1 MVFAAS
7 DHLPIPVAETGG
19 PNRLWAVSA
28 TGYLARRRL
37 SGVPAGES
45 AAALGRAEVP
55 VGRGDHFRSGPSAP
69 LTGVGGIAT
78 SAADRAEVEIVLPV
92 HNEEGDLA
100 RAVHRLHAYLVKQ
113 FPFRTVVTIA
123 DNGST
128 DRTGEIARS
137 LAARLPAVRLV
148 RIEQPGRG
156 RALAQVWRS
165 SEAEILA
172 YMDVDLSTDLNALLP
187 LVAPLRSGHSDVAI
201 GTRLSLGAHVSR
213 GPKRDLISRAYNLLL
228 HATLGTAFSDAQCGF
243 KAIRCDAARLLLPW
257 VADTGWFFDTE
268 LLVLAERAGLRIY
281 EVPVD
286 WTDDP
291 DSRVDILATAWAD
304 LRGIQRLGWA
314 LARGRVPLPARAA
327 EDRRAPLGRQV
338 VTFLLIGVASTLVYL
353 WLYLGLRDVTTAQA
367 ANTAALVTSAVAN
380 TAANRRF
387 TFRIRGRRHA
397 ARHQIRGLVA
407 FGVGLAVTSGS
418 LLALHA
424 IARQPSHTAEAV
436 VLVAANLVA
445 TGARFLLY
453 RGWVFRTAPT
463 ARASPQPEGHTCE
476 APTRSSREERP

>member
-1 MVFAAS
+1 V
-7 DHLPIPVAETGG
+7 H
-19 PNRLWAVSA
+19 
-28 TGYLARRRL
+28 
-37 SGVPAGES
+37 AGES
-45 AAALGRAEVP
+45 AAALGRTEVP
-55 VGRGDHFRSGPSAP
+55 LGRKEHSRSRPSAP
-69 LTGVGGIAT
+69 LIRVDGIAMG
-78 SAADRAEVEIVLPV
+78 ADRAEVEIVLPV
-92 HNEEGDLA
+92 YNEEDDLA
-100 RAVHRLHAYLVKQ
+100 RAVHRLHTYLVEE

-128 DRTGEIARS
+128 DRTCEIARS
-137 LAARLPAVRLV
+137 LAARLPAVRVV
-148 RIEQPGRG
+148 RIERPGRG

-187 LVAPLRSGHSDVAI
+187 LVAPLRSRHSDVAI
-201 GTRLSLGAHVSR
+201 GTRLSHGARVSR
-213 GPKRDLISRAYNLLL
+213 GPKRELISRAYNLLL
-228 HATLGTAFSDAQCGF
+228 HAMLGTAFSDAQCGF
-243 KAIRCDAARLLLPW
+243 KAIRCDAARLLLPG

-291 DSRVDILATAWAD
+291 DSRVHILATAWAD
-304 LRGIQRLGWA
+304 LRGIVRLGWA
-314 LARGRVPLPARAA
+314 LARGQVPLPARATA
-327 EDRRAPLGRQV
+327 DRRGPLGRQV
-338 VTFLLIGVASTLVYL
+338 VTFVLIGVASTLVYL
-353 WLYLGLRDVTTAQA
+353 LLCLGLRNVSSAQA
-367 ANTAALVTSAVAN
+367 ANAVALVTTAVAN

-424 IARQPSHTAEAV
+424 TAHQPSHTTEGV

-463 ARASPQPEGHTCE
+463 AAASPQPEGDACQ
-476 APTRSSREERP
+476 ARTRSSLGECP